1 MNQTD
6 YLHDKGTDRLI
17 ADVRAFDPTR
27 VNPAEA
33 DEVPEAFDEFTGPCE
48 TRPAA
53 KAKSEPFDW
62 VSKHVDMSYRIGY
75 RAGILDCM
83 NAVLISHLSAA
94 DRNYLVDVFA
104 ALKLPA
110 DTTRQG

>member
-1 MNQTD
+1 MGQTE

-17 ADVRAFDPTR
+17 ADVLAYDPTK

-62 VSKHVDMSYRIGY
+62 VKDHVDMSYRIGY
-75 RAGILDCM
+75 RAALLDCM
-83 NAVLISHLSAA
+83 DFVINSTLPAAVRRQLIEK
-94 DRNYLVDVFA
+94 FA
-104 ALKLPA
+104 AMNPPA
-110 DTTRQG
+110 GTTRKG